1 MYSLYEYVHSSIQES
16 KSFVEQ
22 RLLEIKGVIS
32 FTFDI
37 SRHRCFVRTRNEVNA
52 EVRLDKLTVAAST
65 FPKDLIVWAVVSKIV
80 DHVFHEHMCSS
91 STQRCS

>member
-1 MYSLYEYVHSSIQES
+1 MFICACTYEALSRSAFIFTSISVFQDS
-16 KSFVEQ
+16 KSFIEQ

-52 EVRLDKLTVAAST
+52 EVCVRIDNN
-65 FPKDLIVWAVVSKIV
+65 F
-80 DHVFHEHMCSS
+80 FM
-91 STQRCS
+91 